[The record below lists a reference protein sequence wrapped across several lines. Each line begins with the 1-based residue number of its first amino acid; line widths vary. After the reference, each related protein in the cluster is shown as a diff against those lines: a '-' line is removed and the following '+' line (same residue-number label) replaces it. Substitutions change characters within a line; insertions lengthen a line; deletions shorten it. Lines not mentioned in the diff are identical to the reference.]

1 MIAKN
6 LNYKM
11 SETNIA
17 GFYNVEGNLVSTY
30 EESGVDVT
38 KNYTAIN
45 YSTSTTSMYYYLERN
60 KNVVKV
66 ILPDN
71 VTKIGQH
78 TFRYCRSLT
87 SITIPESVT
96 SIGTDAFYDVNHI
109 YYNATAT
116 GSPWGLKQ

>member
-11 SETNIA
+11 SKTNIA
-17 GFYNVEGNLVSTY
+17 GFYKAEGNLVSTY

-38 KNYTAIN
+38 INYTASN

-60 KNVVKV
+60 NNVVKV

-78 TFRYCRSLT
+78 AFRYCRSLT